1 MMRKTRRMRSAL
13 LVLVMALALLPVFA
27 FAAPAAMAVDGSTV
41 LDTIALNVPVPS
53 VGDVQVYRAGETM
66 NVAHAAPAQ
75 SGSHYTVTDA
85 YWNPSS
91 GMAPEVYTFTAGA
104 HFVEVVVQADEGYT
118 FAEPEDM
125 TVTVNGETAEVMK
138 EDEDTVR
145 FVYWDRILVEPP
157 VITAQPADQNVYA
170 GDKAVFS
177 VTATGD
183 ALKYQWQVN
192 KTGTWNNC
200 TSTGY
205 NKATFSFTTKASYSG
220 WQYRCLVSNGGGS
233 VTSDPAVLTVTAL
246 VPAEIT
252 AQPQNVYVANG
263 EKATFALTAAGTAPV
278 YYQWQVSK
286 DGGSTWKN
294 CTSSGYSTASM
305 SFTAK
310 TSYSG
315 WMYRCMVSN
324 AGAIVYS
331 NVVTLT
337 VEALE
342 QPLIGQQPTDVS
354 VKEGT
359 MAFFTV
365 TAAGGGLNYQWQVSK
380 DGGSTWKNC
389 TSSGC
394 TSEAFGF
401 TTKASYSGW
410 MYRCVVS
417 NVKGSVTSDAALL
430 TVTGAAVKPSIT
442 GQPSDQNPADGK
454 SVSFTVTASGS
465 DLGYQWQV
473 SKDGGKTWKNC
484 SASGY
489 NTKTLKF
496 TAKASYNGWMYHCIV
511 TNSVGSVTSR
521 AALLTVNA
529 SAAKPVITGQPSD
542 QNPKA
547 GEKAR
552 FTVTASGSGL
562 SYRWQVSKDG
572 GKTWKDCTSS
582 GYNTASMS
590 FTAKA
595 SYSGWMYRCT
605 VSNENGSVTS
615 DSAVLTVS

>member
-1 MMRKTRRMRSAL
+1 MMRKTRRMRSAVL
-13 LVLVMALALLPVFA
+13 ALVMALALLPVFA
-27 FAAPAAMAVDGSTV
+27 STAPAALAVDGSAV

-53 VGDVQVYRAGETM
+53 VGDVQVYRSGE
-66 NVAHAAPAQ
+66 NVANAAPAQ
-75 SGSHYTVTDA
+75 SGSHYTVLDA
-85 YWNPSS
+85 YWNPAS
-91 GMAPEVYTFTAGA
+91 GVVPEVYTFTAGA
-104 HFVEVVVQADEGYT
+104 HYVEVVVQADEGYA
-118 FAEPEDM
+118 FAEAEDM

-138 EDEDTVR
+138 EDDDTVR

-157 VITAQPADQNVYA
+157 VISCQPTDCSVFA
-170 GDKAVFS
+170 GETSFFFVEAEGSD
-177 VTATGD
+177 
-183 ALKYQWQVN
+183 LRYQWQVN

-200 TSTGY
+200 TSAGHDQ
-205 NKATFSFTTKASYSG
+205 AAFSFTAKASYSG
-220 WQYRCLVSNGGGS
+220 WKYRCIVSNGGGS
-233 VTSDPAVLTVTAL
+233 VTSEPALLTVTTL
-246 VPAEIT
+246 VPARIT

-263 EKATFALTAAGTAPV
+263 EKATFALTATGTAPII
-278 YYQWQVSK
+278 YQWQVSK
-286 DGGSTWKN
+286 DGGSTWKS
-294 CTSSGYSTASM
+294 CTSSGNNTASM

-315 WMYRCMVSN
+315 WMYRCVVSN
-324 AGAIVYS
+324 RGTIIYS
-331 NVVTLT
+331 NAVTLT

-342 QPLIGQQPTDVS
+342 QPVIGQQPTDVS
-354 VKEGT
+354 VKQGT

-380 DGGSTWKNC
+380 NGGSTWKNC

-417 NVKGSVTSDAALL
+417 NAAGSVTSDAALL

-442 GQPSDQNPADGK
+442 GQPSDQNPNDGK
-454 SVSFTVTASGS
+454 AVSFTVTASGS

-473 SKDGGKTWKNC
+473 SKDGGKTWKN
-484 SASGY
+484 STSSGY
-489 NTKTLKF
+489 KTKTLSF
-496 TAKASYNGWMYHCIV
+496 TARTSYSGWMYRCIV
-511 TNSVGSVTSR
+511 ANSAGSVTSR
-521 AALLTVNA
+521 AALLTVNGA
-529 SAAKPVITGQPSD
+529 SATPVITGQPSD

-552 FTVTASGSGL
+552 FTVTASGAGL
-562 SYRWQVSKDG
+562 SYQWQVSKDG
-572 GKTWKDCTSS
+572 GSTWKNCTSS

-595 SYSGWMYRCT
+595 SYTGWMYRCV

-615 DSAVLTVS
+615 ASASLTVS